1 MVYQQLSNP
10 WKKTQKRLKPGTEKD
25 EYSRQMPDNK
35 DYISISFNVQKMLEK
50 SEVVGY
56 KLNYIWMI

>member
-1 MVYQQLSNP
+1 
-10 WKKTQKRLKPGTEKD
+10 
-25 EYSRQMPDNK
+25 MPDNK